1 MLMVLCSKKI
11 QIIAMRNNDKH
22 CHIITGCED
31 KELIYTN
38 IL

>member
-1 MLMVLCSKKI
+1 MVLCSKT
-11 QIIAMRNNDKH
+11 QIIAMRNDKH

-31 KELIYTN
+31 KELIYAN

>member
-1 MLMVLCSKKI
+1 
-11 QIIAMRNNDKH
+11 MRNDKH

-38 IL
+38 IIYTNIL